1 MYPGRNLMRKSFCLI
16 VLGLIGYLPGVCAQ
30 GKSSIVDKTVVSWN
44 ETTTLHFLLD
54 STLYTE
60 GWDTLAQ
67 SRFWQEVISLPGDT
81 CIINIASC
89 RKPVDKIHREVWMN
103 QTEPE
108 KICFKDSVCLAHS
121 LDQSTS
127 LYVTAG
133 KSEFYEVKKILPDIS
148 KAITVFRDN
157 HCDPWYAQT
166 ILLIESPGRN
176 KAKSSVG
183 ANGPFQ
189 LMKSVARKNGLQV
202 TKYRDDRTD
211 LQKAA
216 KGAARL
222 LNTACI
228 PYIKKYLD
236 ERGINYHET
245 DLWFRLLVLHAY
257 HAGAGNVRCIIN
269 TLNPAR
275 GGVDLFLQI
284 WQTTC
289 GSFKNESQNY
299 SQIALASLLK
309 FNALIQQDQ
318 DTVFL
323 VQGDKLLR
331 AYPHK
336 SRKTVDAY
344 AYLQQTLAAYERDLV
359 DGTVPFDYFMKRV
372 GMIRKQFQKIA
383 GELKLGGDDFVLKTY
398 PSSEEHI
405 TNLAFRLS
413 KRQRY
418 DDAIRLLKVNLDM
431 HPNSTA
437 VFDSLSKTYLL
448 SGDRKSAERYSSR
461 SEAVMPASTGRNVD

>member
-1 MYPGRNLMRKSFCLI
+1 MRKINFSVLFCLF
-16 VLGLIGYLPGVCAQ
+16 GLLSGSFAQ
-30 GKSSIVDKTVVSWN
+30 DGNSIVTKTVISWN
-44 ETTTLHFLLD
+44 DTLTLHFLRD

-60 GWDTLAQ
+60 GWDTLPQ
-67 SRFWQEVISLPGDT
+67 SRFWQQVISLPGDT

-89 RKPVDKIHREVWMN
+89 RKPVDKVQREIWMN

-108 KICFKDSVCLAHS
+108 KICFKDSVCRAHA
-121 LDQSTS
+121 LDQTTS

-133 KSEFYEVKKILPDIS
+133 KSEFYEVKRILPDIS
-148 KAITVFRDN
+148 RAITVFRDN
-157 HCDPWYAQT
+157 HCDPWYAQA

-189 LMKSVARKNGLQV
+189 LMKIVARKNGLQV

-211 LQKAA
+211 LQKSA

-228 PYIKKYLD
+228 PFIRKYLD
-236 ERGINYHET
+236 ERGISYHET

-269 TLNPAR
+269 TLNPNR

-289 GSFKNESQNY
+289 GTFKNESQNY
-299 SQIALASLLK
+299 SQIALASQLN
-309 FNALIQQDQ
+309 FDALIEQDG

-323 VQGDKLLR
+323 VQGDKFLKG
-331 AYPHK
+331 YPRKGRK
-336 SRKTVDAY
+336 SFDAY
-344 AYLQQTLAAYERDLV
+344 AYLQQTLAAYEQDLV

-372 GMIRKQFQKIA
+372 AVIRKQFAKIA
-383 GELKLGGDDFVLKTY
+383 GELKIGGEDIVLKTY

-405 TNLAFRLS
+405 TSLAVRLTH
-413 KRQRY
+413 RQRY
-418 DDAIRLLKVNLDM
+418 DDAIKLLKVNLNM
-431 HPNSTA
+431 HPNSPA
-437 VFDSLSKTYLL
+437 LFDNLSRAYLL
-448 SGDRKSAERYSSR
+448 SGDRKSAERYSNR
-461 SEAVMPASTGRNVD
+461 SEAIMPASTGRNAD